1 MKEMLLRGILFAV
14 ISLSVLGQVSGN
26 RYEALIQALGLSDF
40 QVWQLQQGSP
50 AAIAINPRT
59 PASAFRRIGETNV
72 PAQSGYSLRDR
83 VLDDLQRTKLAAIE
97 KVLDR
102 WDTASLAITLG
113 LISAQQ
119 WPGGPLCYSP
129 IRAYESGLG
138 LSQSQVLQFERLQQ
152 AAEEPRIAQIWERM
166 NRRSEFLNSG
176 GSADSPA
183 VVQLL
188 SEISKLQEQVART
201 RPERDLTL
209 AVLDDTQ
216 RAKFAAF
223 EAALP
228 LAKDAIEL
236 GLITPK
242 GGELLCH

>member
-1 MKEMLLRGILFAV
+1 
-14 ISLSVLGQVSGN
+14 
-26 RYEALIQALGLSDF
+26 
-40 QVWQLQQGSP
+40 
-50 AAIAINPRT
+50 
-59 PASAFRRIGETNV
+59 
-72 PAQSGYSLRDR
+72 
-83 VLDDLQRTKLAAIE
+83 
-97 KVLDR
+97 
-102 WDTASLAITLG
+102 
-113 LISAQQ
+113 
-119 WPGGPLCYSP
+119 
-129 IRAYESGLG
+129 
-138 LSQSQVLQFERLQQ
+138 VLQFERLQQ